1 MTQWFKDRLR
11 IIQSALPRPI
21 FLFFFGVLQ
30 AGWLFLAFSRPV
42 QDPTWA
48 SQIVLGFPWY
58 AWVILWLTLFIAGF
72 VEYSLGRKENFD
84 KTSRNFF
91 KAFLGFT
98 IREGHQLY
106 KHSGDGGFYSKVN
119 HWQRRA
125 IEGIGIGLGHQAS
138 EEFFHKMESQASL
151 EKAYKESIH
160 LKSNEPL
167 CQALQANLEELE
179 LIGRNL
185 PLSEQE
191 REEWNELTVGKD
203 DEGPRANPSQPLLPP
218 GL

>member
-1 MTQWFKDRLR
+1 MNHWVKDRLR

-21 FLFFFGVLQ
+21 FLLFFGVLQ
-30 AGWLFLAFSRPV
+30 AGWLFLAFSLPV
-42 QDPTWA
+42 PDSTWA
-48 SQIVLGFPWY
+48 SQIVRVLPWY
-58 AWVILWLTLFIAGF
+58 AWVMVWLVLFSAGSI
-72 VEYSLGRKENFD
+72 EYSLGRKENFD

-98 IREGHQLY
+98 IREGHQLF
-106 KHSGDGGFYSKVN
+106 KHSEEEGFYSKVN

-138 EEFFHKMESQASL
+138 EEFFHKMESHASL

-167 CQALQANLEELE
+167 CQALQLNLEELE

-191 REEWNELTVGKD
+191 REEWNELTVGKET
-203 DEGPRANPSQPLLPP
+203 EGPKANPSQPLLPP